1 MVKGIDLFREHFAP
15 VADQYVLIGGTAAM
29 LAMADAGLQF
39 RATRDLDIV
48 LHIEALTPRHS
59 YVAAPFP
66 HDIFGRNGLQER
78 HSRARQ
84 CAPPSRRLTHPF
96 FFTSGRSVD
105 HL

>member
-1 MVKGIDLFREHFAP
+1 VVKGIDLFREHFAP
-15 VADQYVLIGGTAAM
+15 VADQYVL
-29 LAMADAGLQF
+29 
-39 RATRDLDIV
+39 
-48 LHIEALTPRHS
+48 
-59 YVAAPFP
+59 PFP